1 MNPKKSKIYTS
12 QIVNNLTCVKFSH
25 NGNYIAY
32 GDEKGGVRVIG
43 WSDAQNNFITKYEN
57 ESLLGG
63 SPVNDIAWT
72 DD

>member
-1 MNPKKSKIYTS
+1 M
-12 QIVNNLTCVKFSH
+12 KFSH